1 MRTGPTAFRTG
12 PLAVHGS
19 SMIATYNW
27 LTRFYRV
34 LGASCVIATMVVLL
48 AAIVLREIFSTALV
62 WGNEISLALFVWTV
76 FIGAGIAF
84 AENAHIRFNIVV
96 DHLPPGGRR
105 LVGLVVS
112 YGGLLLLGGFFATS
126 VYVMWVYR
134 EQRFTSLAASVAWQ
148 WSAVPVGT
156 FLALLGWLRYGKW
169 TWHGAELSE
178 KAATEIPGT

>member
-1 MRTGPTAFRTG
+1 
-12 PLAVHGS
+12 
-19 SMIATYNW
+19 MIAAYNW

-169 TWHGAELSE
+169 TWRGAELSE
-178 KAATEIPGT
+178 KATTEIPGT